1 MLDNLTTVSV
11 ILSFGF
17 PAMPWLLGARWAA
30 RGIWISTGCV
40 LVIVA
45 CFPVLFS
52 EACVAYNCGQGA
64 LAIFVLGPIWFGS
77 ALLTVASA
85 ALAHRKF
92 KRQFPHGPR
101 SA

>member
-1 MLDNLTTVSV
+1 MFNELTTLSV

-17 PAMPWLLGARWAA
+17 PAMPWLCGARWGA
-30 RGIWISTGCV
+30 RGFWISTGCV
-40 LVIVA
+40 LVILA

-64 LAIFVLGPIWFGS
+64 IAIFVLGPIWFGS

-85 ALAHRKF
+85 TLAYLKF
-92 KRQFPHGPR
+92 KR
-101 SA
+101 